1 MKNFEKKH
9 ELKKK
14 LAKNY
19 LFYKLRT
26 EAHTSTLGFLTDS
39 LTDGLTDRL
48 THLSSVSII
57 LLETWQRW
65 KKKTYFGQTLK
76 SFQSATHLTNTP
88 WRRQQPG

>member
-39 LTDGLTDRL
+39 QTGGLTDRL

-65 KKKTYFGQTLK
+65 EKKHTLDK
-76 SFQSATHLTNTP
+76 LLKVFSQQLT
-88 WRRQQPG
+88 